1 MHAIAYKDD
10 TVFIRRPSDIGLI
23 VKAARKARS
32 MSQDDLA
39 KMLGVSRL
47 WINEFEGGK
56 PTARLDLVL
65 RALAELN
72 ITLTAHSEAEVT
84 GSADLVDAGDFIDI
98 DDIANTGLTSPSSLS
113 SSQRPRKGR

>member
-1 MHAIAYKDD
+1 
-10 TVFIRRPSDIGLI
+10 VFIRRPSDIGLL

-39 KMLGVSRL
+39 RRLGVSRL

-65 RALAELN
+65 RALAELD
-72 ITLTAHSEAEVT
+72 ITLTAQT
-84 GSADLVDAGDFIDI
+84 DGPIDGGDLVETPTDTIDI
-98 DDIANTGLTSPSSLS
+98 DDIADTGLSTPKAL
-113 SSQRPRKGR
+113 REPRTPAVTKRGRR